1 MSTENTYWSENG
13 KHQITAD
20 ILSDMMPAVGDVT
33 TGSLLQLF
41 ILTGRAYRDLYNNG
55 LMNQESV
62 LPPLVDALGDF
73 RRKGYVDQ
81 APDAVQSEIE
91 EIVDFYQEYQDAEA
105 EAQYS
110 DEVDED
116 GDRLEPDYPSSAPL
130 YEALEV
136 LLDHIC
142 EMYQNGPDVFEPLP
156 AARKAA

>member
-13 KHQITAD
+13 KHQVTMD
-20 ILSDMMPAVGDVT
+20 ILNDMMPERGDAT
-33 TGSLLQLF
+33 KGSLLQMF
-41 ILTGRAYRDLYNNG
+41 ILTSRVYHDLFNNG
-55 LMNQESV
+55 LMNQENV
-62 LPPLVDALGDF
+62 LPPLIDALGDF
-73 RRKGYVDQ
+73 HLKGYTNL
-81 APDAVQSEIE
+81 APATVQSEIE

-116 GDRLEPDYPSSAPL
+116 GNDIEPDYPDNGAL

-142 EMYQNGPDVFEPLP
+142 EMYQNGQDMFEPLP